1 MYLTDR
7 SAPSGAD
14 TEQGR
19 RRGPGPKV
27 APVVLVLGT
36 VSLITDI
43 SSEMV
48 TAVLPLYL
56 VSTLGFTPLLF
67 GTLDGVYN
75 GAGALVQLTGGHLAD
90 RVRNHKLMAG
100 LGYGLSALCKPLLLI
115 ASSLGALGTV
125 LALDR
130 TGKGLRTAPRDAM
143 ISLSTPPENQGRAFG
158 VHRAMD
164 TTGAMLGPLA
174 AFLILSVATD
184 GYDAVF
190 GVSAC
195 VAALGV
201 IVLVLFVPGREERA
215 RAGGEGARTGGGGVR
230 AGGAGVRAGGV
241 GAASEGGGAAA
252 GGASVWTDGGGARA
266 DGAGGARADG
276 AGGARADGAS
286 VPTEGAGARAGGV
299 GVPAG
304 GAGAATDRA
313 GARAGGAGAALDGGG
328 VPAGGAGAATDR
340 AGVRAGGGGVP
351 AGGAGAATDRAGA
364 RADRAG
370 AALDGVGVPAGG
382 AGAAPGAASVA
393 DGKRPVRVREAL
405 ALLRLPRLRALAGCA
420 ALLGLTTVSD
430 AFVYLLLQRRA
441 GIGEQWFTLLPLG
454 TAVVF
459 LLLAVPVGALAD
471 RIGRR
476 TVFLTGH
483 MGLLTAYALLLWAP
497 ATPAL
502 PFLVLA
508 LHGTFYAA
516 TDGVLPATLADIVP
530 EQLRASGLAIVGTCQ
545 ALARFCCSL
554 AFGAAWTVW
563 GDGPALAG
571 AAIGLLCCAA
581 VAGKLLRPAARTR

>member
-7 SAPSGAD
+7 STPPSSRTGPD
-14 TEQGR
+14 R
-19 RRGPGPKV
+19 RRGLGSRA
-27 APVVLVLGT
+27 APVVFALGT
-36 VSLITDI
+36 VSLITDV

-56 VSTLGFTPLLF
+56 VTTLGFSPLGF

-75 GAGALVQLTGGHLAD
+75 GVSALVQLTGGHLAD
-90 RVRNHKLMAG
+90 RVRDHKLIAG
-100 LGYGLSALCKPLLLI
+100 LGYGLSALCKPLLLFAGGI
-115 ASSLGALGTV
+115 GTIGAV
-125 LALDR
+125 LALER

-143 ISLSTPPENQGRAFG
+143 ISLSTPPESQGRAFG

-174 AFLILSVATD
+174 AFLILRVAVD

-195 VAALGV
+195 VAVLGV
-201 IVLVLFVPGREERA
+201 LVLILFVPGKERGA
-215 RAGGEGARTGGGGVR
+215 PPGTATPMAGPHNTADT
-230 AGGAGVRAGGV
+230 ADTSATSDAADAADPT
-241 GAASEGGGAAA
+241 GAASLTDTTRPA
-252 GGASVWTDGGGARA
+252 GSPRTADGGR
-266 DGAGGARADG
+266 
-276 AGGARADGAS
+276 
-286 VPTEGAGARAGGV
+286 
-299 GVPAG
+299 PAG
-304 GAGAATDRA
+304 TAAV
-313 GARAGGAGAALDGGG
+313 DGR
-328 VPAGGAGAATDR
+328 P
-340 AGVRAGGGGVP
+340 
-351 AGGAGAATDRAGA
+351 
-364 RADRAG
+364 
-370 AALDGVGVPAGG
+370 
-382 AGAAPGAASVA
+382 
-393 DGKRPVRVREAL
+393 PVRVREAL

-459 LLLAVPVGALAD
+459 LLLAMPVGALAD

-476 TVFLTGH
+476 TVFLAGH
-483 MGLLTAYALLLWAP
+483 AALLTGYALLLWAP
-497 ATPAL
+497 ATPVL
-502 PFLVLA
+502 PPLVLA

-516 TDGVLPATLADIVP
+516 TDGVLPAALADIVP
-530 EQLRASGLAIVGTCQ
+530 EQLRASGLAIVGTSQ

-571 AAIGLLCCAA
+571 AAAGLLCCAA
-581 VAGKLLRPAARTR
+581 VAGAVLRPAGAAR

>member
-7 SAPSGAD
+7 SAPAGAD
-14 TEQGR
+14 SDQGR
-19 RRGPGPKV
+19 RRGLRPGV

-56 VSTLGFTPLLF
+56 VSTLGFSPLAF

-75 GAGALVQLTGGHLAD
+75 GVSALVQLTGGHLAD
-90 RVRNHKLMAG
+90 RMRNHKLLAG
-100 LGYGLSALCKPLLLI
+100 LGYGLSALCKPLLLLV
-115 ASSLGALGTV
+115 SSIGMLGTV

-143 ISLSTPPENQGRAFG
+143 ISLSTPSGKQGRAFG

-174 AFLILSVATD
+174 AFLILSAAAD

-190 GVSAC
+190 GVSTC
-195 VAALGV
+195 VAVLGV
-201 IVLVLFVPGREERA
+201 VVLVLFVPGRRQGAPTTGSNAADRLAPGVRPDA
-215 RAGGEGARTGGGGVR
+215 RTDGPADAYVPGARQ
-230 AGGAGVRAGGV
+230 AP
-241 GAASEGGGAAA
+241 E
-252 GGASVWTDGGGARA
+252 A
-266 DGAGGARADG
+266 DGAGAAD
-276 AGGARADGAS
+276 AKPR
-286 VPTEGAGARAGGV
+286 
-299 GVPAG
+299 
-304 GAGAATDRA
+304 
-313 GARAGGAGAALDGGG
+313 
-328 VPAGGAGAATDR
+328 
-340 AGVRAGGGGVP
+340 
-351 AGGAGAATDRAGA
+351 
-364 RADRAG
+364 
-370 AALDGVGVPAGG
+370 
-382 AGAAPGAASVA
+382 
-393 DGKRPVRVREAL
+393 VRVREAL
-405 ALLRLPRLRALAGCA
+405 ELLRLPRLRALAGCA

-471 RIGRR
+471 RVGRH
-476 TVFLTGH
+476 TVFLAGH
-483 MGLLTAYALLLWAP
+483 GTLLTAYALLLWAP
-497 ATPAL
+497 STPAL

-508 LHGTFYAA
+508 LHGVFYAA
-516 TDGVLPATLADIVP
+516 TDGVLPAALADIVP
-530 EQLRASGLAIVGTCQ
+530 EQLRASGLAIVGTSQ

-563 GDGPALAG
+563 GDGPALA
-571 AAIGLLCCAA
+571 ASALGLLCCAA
-581 VAGKLLRPAARTR
+581 VASRVLRPTNGNR